1 MTEEVIHLCR
11 LQLKVHVVVLGH
23 TTEHGYTNSYAN
35 NTTVEYPRFTTYLHV
50 IDTCIIK
57 TNCAFKTIGNEH
69 LLVLVIET
77 FFSLIIH

>member
-1 MTEEVIHLCR
+1 MFCR
-11 LQLKVHVVVLGH
+11 LQLKLHVWLGR
-23 TTEHGYTNSYAN
+23 TTEHGYMDSYAN

-50 IDTCIIK
+50 IDIIK
-57 TNCAFKTIGNEH
+57 TNCAFKTIENEH